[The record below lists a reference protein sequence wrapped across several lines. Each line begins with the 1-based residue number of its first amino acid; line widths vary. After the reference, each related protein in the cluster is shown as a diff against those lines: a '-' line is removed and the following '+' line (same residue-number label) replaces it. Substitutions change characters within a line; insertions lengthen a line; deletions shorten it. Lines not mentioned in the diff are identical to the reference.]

1 MDHLTNDLNKIHMNE
16 QYHGK
21 NHVHIASRAG
31 MRITHISQSFLPTS
45 CSHPLHL
52 KYVLHVPSI
61 TRNLLLVF
69 FCLYNNVLFDF
80 ISQYFFVKD
89 RDTREVTSCSCFCS
103 LTFLEWCF
111 FTSCFLINWWSS
123 FPNHEHPMLLIT
135 RSLHYKNDVI
145 THTQSR
151 YNDSIKWLSLNC
163 CIKPIRSIPN
173 P

>member
-1 MDHLTNDLNKIHMNE
+1 MNE

-61 TRNLLLVF
+61 TRNLLSVF

-80 ISQYFFVKD
+80 NSQYFFVKD

-111 FTSCFLINWWSS
+111 FTSCFLINWLPSLVINIVTPPECLLGEVPDYTFLRLLASHPS
-123 FPNHEHPMLLIT
+123 FSTCHRT
-135 RSLHYKNDVI
+135 S
-145 THTQSR
+145 
-151 YNDSIKWLSLNC
+151 
-163 CIKPIRSIPN
+163 
-173 P
+173 